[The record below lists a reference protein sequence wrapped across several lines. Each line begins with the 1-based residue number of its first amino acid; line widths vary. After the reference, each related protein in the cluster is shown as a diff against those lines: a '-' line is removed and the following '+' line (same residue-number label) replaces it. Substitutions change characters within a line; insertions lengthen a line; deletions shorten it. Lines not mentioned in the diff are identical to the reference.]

1 VMMEILLMEMDVM
14 QIVLSEIITVVQ
26 LHLLIKIRLLHY
38 VLVLVLLVSIMT
50 QLLSP
55 VYLVIILVELVL
67 VHPFVTH
74 VLQSATEYL

>member
-1 VMMEILLMEMDVM
+1 MMMEILLMEMDVM

-55 VYLVIILVELVL
+55 VYLVTILVELVL

-74 VLQSATEYL
+74 ALQSVTEYL

>member
-1 VMMEILLMEMDVM
+1 MEMDVM

-55 VYLVIILVELVL
+55 VYLVTILVELVL

-74 VLQSATEYL
+74 VLQSVTEYL